1 MQLSTAETCF
11 NSVFQHHPLLCMLLL
26 LLFLR
31 SVVTELQVLG
41 YALALCGAFY
51 YNLQKMQAAKAAAD
65 AAAAKAAASS
75 DGGAQQSTGKLKGIS
90 GSSSSNS
97 LQQQQLV
104 RGDPE
109 LQQLLLQIDDKPP
122 QRQV

>member
-1 MQLSTAETCF
+1 MHWRCHCLQLHYPTSTFAVHAAA
-11 NSVFQHHPLLCMLLL
+11 VF
-26 LLFLR
+26 R
-31 SVVTELQVLG
+31 SIVTELQVLG

-75 DGGAQQSTGKLKGIS
+75 DGGAQEASGKLKGIS

-97 LQQQQLV
+97 LQQHQQQLV

-109 LQQLLLQIDDKPP
+109 RQQLLPQFDDKPL